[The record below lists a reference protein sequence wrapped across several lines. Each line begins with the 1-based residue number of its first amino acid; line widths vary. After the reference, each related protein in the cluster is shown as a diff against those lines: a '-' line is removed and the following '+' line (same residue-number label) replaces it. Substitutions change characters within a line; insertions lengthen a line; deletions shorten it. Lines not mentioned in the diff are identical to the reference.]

1 MTAQTRH
8 TIVALVQD
16 HPGVLHRAVSLFR
29 RRGYNI
35 ESLAVGPSE
44 VAGASRMTIVVEAK
58 DAEQVVRQFN
68 RLIEVLMVRDV
79 TNQSAVERETAL
91 MKIDARASDVADVIA
106 LAHAAGARVVDV
118 SGGVVVIEVTDAP
131 TRIETFIDTMRP
143 LGIRELMR
151 TGRLAMTRGA
161 PAQQAAAPTPRH
173 AGATTRQGGTLAHEA
188 ALEPLPFRYQ
198 ADGATELDQA

>member
-1 MTAQTRH
+1 VTAQTRH
-8 TIVALVQD
+8 TIVALLED

-35 ESLAVGPSE
+35 ESLTVGPSE
-44 VAGASRMTIVVEAK
+44 VAGASRMTVVVEAK

-79 TNQSAVERETAL
+79 TNQSTVERETAL
-91 MKIDARASDVADVIA
+91 MKIDARAADVAGVIA

-118 SGGVVVIEVTDAP
+118 SGGVVVVEVTDAP

-161 PAQQAAAPTPRH
+161 PTAPVSRH
-173 AGATTRQGGTLAHEA
+173 GGATMRQGSTHAHEA

>member
-1 MTAQTRH
+1 VTTQSKQPRH
-8 TIVALVQD
+8 TIVALVED

-44 VAGASRMTIVVEAK
+44 VEGASRMTIVVEAK

-68 RLIEVLMVRDV
+68 RLIEVLSVRDV
-79 TNQSAVERETAL
+79 TNEAAVERETAL
-91 MKIDARASDVADVIA
+91 VKIDARTADVAGVIA

-118 SGGVVVIEVTDAP
+118 SGGVVVVEVTDAP
-131 TRIETFIDTMRP
+131 SRIETFIDTMRP

-151 TGRLAMTRGA
+151 TGRLTMTRGA
-161 PAQQAAAPTPRH
+161 GPNTTAAARPNGGPRRTH
-173 AGATTRQGGTLAHEA
+173 AYTSDIT
-188 ALEPLPFRYQ
+188 LEPLPFHFQ
-198 ADGATELDQA
+198 ADGVTEQDQA

>member
-1 MTAQTRH
+1 MTTQTPQARH
-8 TIVALVQD
+8 TIVALVED

-44 VAGASRMTIVVEAK
+44 VEGASRMTIVVEAK

-79 TNQSAVERETAL
+79 TNEAAVERETAL
-91 MKIDARASDVADVIA
+91 VKIDARTADVAGVIA

-118 SGGVVVIEVTDAP
+118 SGGVVVVEVTDSPA
-131 TRIETFIDTMRP
+131 RIETFIDTMRP

-151 TGRLAMTRGA
+151 TGRLTMTRGA
-161 PAQQAAAPTPRH
+161 GPNVASAARPNAQARRAPSY
-173 AGATTRQGGTLAHEA
+173 AHDA
-188 ALEPLPFRYQ
+188 SHEPLPFHYQ
-198 ADGATELDQA
+198 ADGITEHDQA

>member
-1 MTAQTRH
+1 
-8 TIVALVQD
+8 
-16 HPGVLHRAVSLFR
+16 
-29 RRGYNI
+29 
-35 ESLAVGPSE
+35 
-44 VAGASRMTIVVEAK
+44 MTIVVEAK

-79 TNQSAVERETAL
+79 TNQSTVERETAL
-91 MKIDARASDVADVIA
+91 MKIEARAADVAGVIA

-118 SGGVVVIEVTDAP
+118 SGGVVVVEVTDAP

-161 PAQQAAAPTPRH
+161 PSHSAAAVPTPRH
-173 AGATTRQGGTLAHEA
+173 GGATTRQGGTLAHEA

-198 ADGATELDQA
+198 ADGATEHDQA

>member
-1 MTAQTRH
+1 VTATTRH
-8 TIVALVQD
+8 TIVALVED

-35 ESLAVGPSE
+35 ESLTVGPSE
-44 VAGASRMTIVVEAK
+44 VAGASRMTLVVEAK

-68 RLIEVLMVRDV
+68 RLIEVLMVKDV
-79 TNQSAVERETAL
+79 TNQSTVERETAL
-91 MKIDARASDVADVIA
+91 MKIDARAADVAGVIA

-118 SGGVVVIEVTDAP
+118 SGGVVVVEVTDAP
-131 TRIETFIDTMRP
+131 TRIESFIDTMRP

-161 PAQQAAAPTPRH
+161 PAHASAAPTPRH
-173 AGATTRQGGTLAHEA
+173 AGATSRHGGTLAHEA

-198 ADGATELDQA
+198 ADGVTEHDQA